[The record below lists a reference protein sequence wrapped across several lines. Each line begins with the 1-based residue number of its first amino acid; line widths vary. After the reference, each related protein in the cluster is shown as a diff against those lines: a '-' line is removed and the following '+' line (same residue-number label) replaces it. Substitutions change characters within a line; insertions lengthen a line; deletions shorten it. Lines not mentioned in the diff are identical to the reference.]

1 MLGVSPNCVSH
12 LELRIPPLALVLVLA
27 GAMWLTAMQL
37 PSLAFMLPW
46 RHGLAAT
53 ISGAGIL
60 FTLVGLYEFQKAR
73 TSFNPMKPD
82 AASSVVT
89 SGIYRISRNPMYM
102 GFLLML
108 TGWAIFLSHPLPFV
122 LLPGFVVYMNRFQI
136 LPEERALSAKFGG
149 EYDTYKQCVRR
160 WL

>member
-1 MLGVSPNCVSH
+1 
-12 LELRIPPLALVLVLA
+12 
-27 GAMWLTAMQL
+27 MWFAARQL

-46 RHGLAAT
+46 GDGLAAT
-53 ISGAGIL
+53 ISAGGIL
-60 FTLVGLYEFQKAR
+60 LMVAGLYEFQKAR

-89 SGIYRISRNPMYM
+89 SGIYRVSRNPMYM
-102 GFLLML
+102 GFLLVL
-108 TGWAIFLSHPLPFV
+108 ISWAIFLSHPLPF
-122 LLPGFVVYMNRFQI
+122 LFLPIFVAYMNRFQI

-149 EYDTYKQCVRR
+149 EYAAYKQNVRR